1 MSINYDQISFM
12 HDELD
17 DLFTKDNDGTDVAGV
32 DASPACAGPETGVSS
47 GHLATWQYSFEMI
60 IRNGR
65 PDTLM

>member
-47 GHLATWQYSFEMI
+47 GHLAL
-60 IRNGR
+60 G
-65 PDTLM
+65 